1 MEQELNV
8 QIKNN
13 STSEATAQRLTKKA
27 EELEESLKEKMGV
40 VKNQSKDIEALN
52 K

>member
-1 MEQELNV
+1 M
-8 QIKNN
+8 
-13 STSEATAQRLTKKA
+13 KKV
-27 EELEESLKEKMGV
+27 EELEEGLKEKIGV